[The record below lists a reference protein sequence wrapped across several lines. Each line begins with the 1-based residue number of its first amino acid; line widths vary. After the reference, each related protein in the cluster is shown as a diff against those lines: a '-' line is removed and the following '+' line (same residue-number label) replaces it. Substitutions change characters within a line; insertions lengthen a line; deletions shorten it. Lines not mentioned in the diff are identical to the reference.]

1 MDRADAEKD
10 GEDCKNNRKPRSS
23 RKEHMLMKHRVTM
36 PSGRVRAGGGGERK
50 QRRDR
55 EGPLSIVQRPEQ
67 TWTWTD
73 EQETWAREKRFFKQK
88 QMSFSV
94 PVIIKRDKYD
104 RIDQWLTVSAE
115 KEQNVCNSCTKSAR
129 VKEILPHVRRR
140 AIVMA
145 VSGKKWR
152 ACFLCGNVTRDVG

>member
-1 MDRADAEKD
+1 MEK
-10 GEDCKNNRKPRSS
+10 ENNVEIETGRS
-23 RKEHMLMKHRVTM
+23 
-36 PSGRVRAGGGGERK
+36 
-50 QRRDR
+50 
-55 EGPLSIVQRPEQ
+55 PLSRDDRRV
-67 TWTWTD
+67 D

-145 VSGKKWR
+145 VSGEKWR
-152 ACFLCGNVTRDVG
+152 ACFLWKCYERCRLAVN